1 MSVSFWKAENSIP
14 IEQTSK
20 SVPVVNGLNFT
31 GGQEV
36 RIKVPPTTKFIKPD
50 ECYLQGDFKIQLPDL
65 ATHEATRLQLD
76 ARLGG
81 QSLIRD
87 IRVYTSAEFGSVL
100 LEEIQGYNSM
110 VSIMRDYDTNDSD
123 KRKRAM
129 TEGATIWIP
138 ETRGTLGTTRSECA
152 DTFTN
157 PYSKETFTGGDKTDD
172 FDNDSFLSCKLCLPL
187 ETGIFRSKKI
197 WANMYTGLE
206 VVITLEE
213 PSACLTQ
220 LDNVSRHKRQRLNP
234 VFHSLNGSITAPN
247 DWANNSSTD
256 EFFIHPE
263 INSNYTP
270 KSCGFV
276 VGERINFVKPDGS
289 QNAGFSATAKI
300 GAIERVEVDDGSGS
314 NNVPLIKITLTA
326 EVKNTGGH
334 DIEKGSWF
342 MYSDSVLASPSG
354 KYDAKYT
361 FSNVELVV
369 QEVDMGSNYVNDML
383 SRMKESGSIIT
394 DILSVSNYR
403 YSQSAGDIVA
413 NIRLPLNQSRAKA
426 ILSQPTDSSPYDS
439 KERIG
444 AKGTYDVGANADED
458 GQLLA
463 GDQFRGISDSITDY
477 QFVYDGRLQPSRPVN
492 CEKTS
497 SKTSISA
504 QPIIEVQKALVQSG
518 INVKSLS
525 DFNRNFVIGRALS
538 LSAMG
543 VEGVYDT
550 RNKDFNLQ
558 VNYQGTTPTKNK
570 LWNNFVFH
578 LRRVVIKG
586 DNVSVIV

>member
-1 MSVSFWKAENSIP
+1 MSVSYWKAENTIP

-20 SVPVVNGLNFT
+20 SVPVLNGLNFS

-50 ECYLQGDFKIQLPDL
+50 ECYLRGDFKISLPDL
-65 ATHEATRLQLD
+65 TTHQPTRLQLD
-76 ARLGG
+76 PRLGG
-81 QSLIRD
+81 QALIKD
-87 IRVYTSAEFGSVL
+87 IRIYTSAEFGSVL

-157 PYSKETFTGGDKTDD
+157 PYSAETFTGADKTED
-172 FDNDSFLSCKLCLPL
+172 FDNDNFLTCKLCLPL

-206 VVITLEE
+206 VVITLEDA
-213 PSACLTQ
+213 PNCLTQ
-220 LDNVSRHKRQRLNP
+220 LDNVSRHKRRRLNP
-234 VFHSLNGSITAPN
+234 VFHSLNGSITGAN
-247 DWANNSSTD
+247 NWANASASV
-256 EFFIHPE
+256 FYIHPE

-276 VGERINFVKPDGS
+276 KGERINFVSPDGTQVS
-289 QNAGFSATAKI
+289 SFDATPVI
-300 GAIERVEVDDGSGS
+300 SAIEGVEVDDGTGT
-314 NNVPLIKITLTA
+314 NVPLIKITLSANITNNSGHTITA
-326 EVKNTGGH
+326 GT
-334 DIEKGSWF
+334 WF
-342 MYSDSVLASPSG
+342 MYSDSVLASPENH
-354 KYDAKYT
+354 YEAKYS

-383 SRMKESGSIIT
+383 SKMKESGSIMT

-403 YSQSAGDIVA
+403 YSQNAGDIVA

-426 ILSQPTDSSPYDS
+426 ILSQPCDSTNYTSR
-439 KERIG
+439 ERIG
-444 AKGTYDVGANADED
+444 AKGTYDVGATADED
-458 GQLLA
+458 GELLA
-463 GDQFRGISDSITDY
+463 GDQFRGISDNITDY

-504 QPIIEVQKALVQSG
+504 QPIIELQKALVQSS
-518 INVKSLS
+518 INVKSLA

>member
-1 MSVSFWKAENSIP
+1 MSVSYWKAENTIP

-20 SVPVVNGLNFT
+20 SVPVLNGLNFS

-50 ECYLQGDFKIQLPDL
+50 ECYLRGDFKIQLPDL
-65 ATHEATRLQLD
+65 TTHQPTRLQLD
-76 ARLGG
+76 PRMGG
-81 QSLIRD
+81 QALIRD
-87 IRVYTSAEFGSVL
+87 IRIYTSAEFGSVL

-110 VSIMRDYDTNDSD
+110 VSIMRDYDTNDSE

-157 PYSKETFTGGDKTDD
+157 PYSAETFTGADKSTP
-172 FDNDSFLSCKLCLPL
+172 FTNDNFLTCKLCLPL
-187 ETGIFRSKKI
+187 ETGIFRSPKI

-213 PSACLTQ
+213 PARCLTQ

-234 VFHSLNGSITAPN
+234 VFHSLNGSITGAN
-247 DWANNSSTD
+247 DWANNASSQV
-256 EFFIHPE
+256 FYIHPE

-276 VGERINFVKPDGS
+276 VGERINFVNPAGS
-289 QNAGFSATAKI
+289 QVAGFSATPVI
-300 GAIERVEVDDGSGS
+300 TAIQLVEVDDGTGT
-314 NNVPLIKITLTA
+314 NVPLIKITLSAQIT
-326 EVKNTGGH
+326 NNSGH
-334 DIEKGSWF
+334 DIEAGSWF
-342 MYSDSVLASPSG
+342 MYSDSVLSSPENH
-354 KYDAKYT
+354 YEAKYT

-383 SRMKESGSIIT
+383 SKMKESGAIMT
-394 DILSVSNYR
+394 DILSVSNYK
-403 YSQSAGDIVA
+403 YSQNAGDIVA

-426 ILSQPTDSSPYDS
+426 ILSQPTDATSYTSR
-439 KERIG
+439 ERIG
-444 AKGTYDVGANADED
+444 AKGTYDVGATVDED

-463 GDQFRGISDSITDY
+463 GDQFRGISDNLTDY

-504 QPIIEVQKALVQSG
+504 QPIIELQKALVQSS
-518 INVKSLS
+518 INVKSLA

-558 VNYQGTTPTKNK
+558 VNYQGTPPTKNH

-578 LRRVVIKG
+578 LRRIVIKG

>member
-1 MSVSFWKAENSIP
+1 MSVSYWKAENTIP

-20 SVPVVNGLNFT
+20 SVPVLNGLNFS

-50 ECYLQGDFKIQLPDL
+50 ECYLRGDFKISLPDL
-65 ATHEATRLQLD
+65 TTHQPTRLQLD
-76 ARLGG
+76 PRLGG
-81 QSLIRD
+81 QALIKD
-87 IRVYTSAEFGSVL
+87 IRIYTSAEFGSVL

-157 PYSKETFTGGDKTDD
+157 PYSAETFTGADKSTA
-172 FDNDSFLSCKLCLPL
+172 FTNDNFLTCKLCLPL

-206 VVITLEE
+206 VVITLEDA
-213 PSACLTQ
+213 PNCLTQ

-234 VFHSLNGSITAPN
+234 VFHSLNGSITAPDN
-247 DWANNSSTD
+247 WANASASV
-256 EFFIHPE
+256 FYIHPE

-276 VGERINFVKPDGS
+276 VGERINFVSPDGS
-289 QNAGFSATAKI
+289 QVSSFDATPVITAV
-300 GAIERVEVDDGSGS
+300 ELVEVDDGTGKD
-314 NNVPLIKITLTA
+314 VPLIKITLSANITNNSGHTITA
-326 EVKNTGGH
+326 GT
-334 DIEKGSWF
+334 WF
-342 MYSDSVLASPSG
+342 MYSDSVLASPENH
-354 KYDAKYT
+354 YEAKYS

-383 SRMKESGSIIT
+383 SKMKESGSIMT

-403 YSQSAGDIVA
+403 YSQNAGDIVA

-426 ILSQPTDSSPYDS
+426 ILSQPCDSSNYTS
-439 KERIG
+439 RERIG
-444 AKGTYDVGANADED
+444 AKGTYDVGATADED

-463 GDQFRGISDSITDY
+463 GDQFRGISDFISDF
-477 QFVYDGRLQPSRPVN
+477 QWLYDGRLQPSRVVN

-504 QPIIEVQKALVQSG
+504 QPIIELQKALVQSG

>member
-1 MSVSFWKAENSIP
+1 MSVSYWKAENTIP

-20 SVPVVNGLNFT
+20 SVPVLNGLNFS

-50 ECYLQGDFKIQLPDL
+50 ECYLRGDFKIQLPDL
-65 ATHEATRLQLD
+65 ATHQPTRLQLD
-76 ARLGG
+76 PRMGG
-81 QSLIRD
+81 QALIRD
-87 IRVYTSAEFGSVL
+87 IRIYTSAEFGSVL

-110 VSIMRDYDTNDSD
+110 VSIMRDYDTNDSE

-157 PYSKETFTGGDKTDD
+157 PYSAETFTGSDKSTP
-172 FDNDSFLSCKLCLPL
+172 FTNDSFLTCKLCLPL
-187 ETGIFRSKKI
+187 ETGIFRSPKI

-213 PSACLTQ
+213 PARCLTQ

-247 DWANNSSTD
+247 DWANNGSSQ
-256 EFFIHPE
+256 EFYIHPE

-276 VGERINFVKPDGS
+276 VGERINFVNPAGS
-289 QNAGFSATAKI
+289 QVADFSATPVITAV
-300 GAIERVEVDDGSGS
+300 ELVEVDDGAG
-314 NNVPLIKITLTA
+314 NNVPLIKITLSA

-334 DIEKGSWF
+334 DIEAGSWF
-342 MYSDSVLASPSG
+342 MYSDSVLASPENH
-354 KYDAKYT
+354 YEAKYT

-383 SRMKESGSIIT
+383 SKMKESGAIMT
-394 DILSVSNYR
+394 DILSVSNYK
-403 YSQSAGDIVA
+403 YSQNAGDIVA

-426 ILSQPTDSSPYDS
+426 ILSQPTDATSYTSR
-439 KERIG
+439 ERIG
-444 AKGTYDVGANADED
+444 AKGTYDVGATADED

-463 GDQFRGISDSITDY
+463 GDQFRGISDNLTDY

-504 QPIIEVQKALVQSG
+504 QPIIELQKALVQSS
-518 INVKSLS
+518 INVKSLA

-558 VNYQGTTPTKNK
+558 VNYQGTAPSKNH

-578 LRRVVIKG
+578 LRRIVIKG

>member
-20 SVPVVNGLNFT
+20 SVPVVNGLNFS

-65 ATHEATRLQLD
+65 TTHQPTRLQLD
-76 ARLGG
+76 PRLGG
-81 QSLIRD
+81 QALIRD
-87 IRVYTSAEFGSVL
+87 IRVFTSAEFGSVL

-110 VSIMRDYDTNDSD
+110 VSIMRDYDTNDSE

-152 DTFTN
+152 DTYTN
-157 PYSKETFTGGDKTDD
+157 PYSKEEFDGSDKTAP
-172 FDNDSFLSCKLCLPL
+172 FTNDNFLSCKLCLPL
-187 ETGIFRSKKI
+187 ETGIFRSPKI

-213 PSACLTQ
+213 PSRCLTQ

-234 VFHSLNGSITAPN
+234 VFHSVNGSITGAN
-247 DWANNSSTD
+247 DWGNGASTNI
-256 EFFIHPE
+256 FYIHPE

-276 VGERINFVKPDGS
+276 VGESINFVNPAGT
-289 QNAGFSATAKI
+289 QVAGFNATPVI
-300 GAIERVEVDDGSGS
+300 SAIELVQVDNGTGTD
-314 NNVPLIKITLTA
+314 VPLIKITLSANIT
-326 EVKNTGGH
+326 NNSGH
-334 DIEKGSWF
+334 DIEAGSWF
-342 MYSDSVLASPSG
+342 MYSDSVLSSPENH
-354 KYDAKYT
+354 YEAKYT

-383 SRMKESGSIIT
+383 SKMKENGAITT

-403 YSQSAGDIVA
+403 YSQNAGDIVA

-426 ILSQPTDSSPYDS
+426 ILSQPTDATNYSSR
-439 KERIG
+439 ERIG

-463 GDQFRGISDSITDY
+463 GDQFRGISDSISDY
-477 QFVYDGRLQPSRPVN
+477 VYFYDGRLQPSRVVN

-504 QPIIEVQKALVQSG
+504 QPIIELQKALVQSS
-518 INVKSLS
+518 INVKSLA

-538 LSAMG
+538 LSTMG

-558 VNYQGTTPTKNK
+558 VNYQGTAPSKNK

>member
-20 SVPVVNGLNFT
+20 SVPVLNGLNFT

-65 ATHEATRLQLD
+65 ATHEPTRLQLD
-76 ARLGG
+76 PRLGG

-87 IRVYTSAEFGSVL
+87 IRVYSSAEFGSVL

-157 PYSKETFTGGDKTDD
+157 PYSKETFTGGDKTTA
-172 FDNDSFLSCKLCLPL
+172 FTNDNFVSCKLCLPL

-206 VVITLEE
+206 VVITLEDA
-213 PSACLTQ
+213 PNCLTQ

-234 VFHSLNGSITAPN
+234 VFHSVNGSITGAN
-247 DWANNSSTD
+247 DWENGSSTQV
-256 EFFIHPE
+256 FYIHPE

-276 VGERINFVKPDGS
+276 VGERINFVNP
-289 QNAGFSATAKI
+289 AGTQVSGFGADAKI
-300 GAIERVEVDDGSGS
+300 DAVEGVEVDDGTGT
-314 NNVPLIKITLTA
+314 NVPLIKITLDADIT
-326 EVKNTGGH
+326 NNGGH
-334 DIEKGSWF
+334 DIEAGSWF
-342 MYSDSVLASPSG
+342 MYSDSVLSSPSG
-354 KYDAKYT
+354 KYDATYT

-403 YSQSAGDIVA
+403 YSQNAGDIVA

-426 ILSQPTDSSPYDS
+426 ILSQPTDATNYDS

-444 AKGTYDVGANADED
+444 AKGTYDVGATADED

-463 GDQFRGISDSITDY
+463 GDQFRGISDFISDF
-477 QFVYDGRLQPSRPVN
+477 QWLYDGRLQPSRVVN

-504 QPIIEVQKALVQSG
+504 QPIIELQKALVQSA

-550 RNKDFNLQ
+550 RHKDFNLQ